1 MLAERN
7 DLEPGL
13 CHYVHW
19 RFSRRWASI
28 ELIRKINQPISFSQP
43 RPSVASAADAG
54 RVDRVKAAAINPQ
67 SLLGGGTSAG
77 FGGIL
82 HMNRAQRCIR
92 LAKALAA
99 TLLACVPQ
107 EAFAQGADPFFKN
120 KVINLYIGFAP
131 GGTYDYF
138 GRVVARFI
146 GRHIPGNPTIVVQT
160 MQGAGSLQAANFLY
174 AQAPKDGTAWGVVTQ
189 TLALEEALRSPGAHY
204 KAAEYT
210 WIGRMTSILEVH
222 FAWKTSKAKTIADA
236 RHHEIPVA
244 GTGVGSPS
252 EGYPKLLNALAG
264 TRFKII
270 SGYPGSTQGMLAA
283 ERGEVDGGLTSWNTL
298 KRTKPDWIKNRDI
311 NTLVQYAIERHPDLR
326 EVPTVLEA
334 AATPEGRQVLAFY
347 VSGAE
352 VGRSLLAAPGIP
364 AERVRTLRA
373 AFDAML
379 KDSEFL
385 AEIEKSGQEFQPAAG
400 ESVQKL
406 IEAAANA
413 PRDVVERT
421 EAILRGK

>member
-1 MLAERN
+1 MIDA
-7 DLEPGL
+7 
-13 CHYVHW
+13 H
-19 RFSRRWASI
+19 RRI
-28 ELIRKINQPISFSQP
+28 Q
-43 RPSVASAADAG
+43 VSAAIAAMLL
-54 RVDRVKAAAINPQ
+54 AAA
-67 SLLGGGTSAG
+67 
-77 FGGIL
+77 
-82 HMNRAQRCIR
+82 
-92 LAKALAA
+92 
-99 TLLACVPQ
+99 PQ
-107 EAFAQGADPFFKN
+107 EGLAQSAEPFFKN

-138 GRVVARFI
+138 GRMVSRFI
-146 GRHIPGNPTIVVQT
+146 GRYIPGNPTVIAQT
-160 MQGAGSLQAANFLY
+160 MAGAGSLQAANFLY
-174 AQAPKDGTAWGVVTQ
+174 AQAPRDGTAWGVVTQ

-204 KAAEYT
+204 KAAEFT

-222 FAWKTSKAKTIADA
+222 FTWKTSKAKTLADA
-236 RHHEIPVA
+236 TGHEIPVA
-244 GTGVGSPS
+244 GTGAGSPS

-298 KRTKPDWIKNRDI
+298 KRTKPNWIRNRDI

-326 EVPTVLEA
+326 DVPTLLEA
-334 AATPEGRQVLAFY
+334 ASTPEGRQALAFY

-352 VGRSLLAAPGIP
+352 VGRSLLATPGIP
-364 AERVRTLRA
+364 ADRVQTLRA
-373 AFDAML
+373 AFYAML
-379 KDSEFL
+379 RDPDFL
-385 AEIEKSGQEFQPAAG
+385 AEIEKSGQEFQPASG

-413 PRDVVERT
+413 PRDIVERT

>member
-1 MLAERN
+1 MA
-7 DLEPGL
+7 
-13 CHYVHW
+13 
-19 RFSRRWASI
+19 
-28 ELIRKINQPISFSQP
+28 
-43 RPSVASAADAG
+43 VATLTCL
-54 RVDRVKAAAINPQ
+54 P
-67 SLLGGGTSAG
+67 TSASG
-77 FGGIL
+77 Q
-82 HMNRAQRCIR
+82 NA
-92 LAKALAA
+92 
-99 TLLACVPQ
+99 
-107 EAFAQGADPFFKN
+107 EPFFRN

-138 GRVVARFI
+138 GRAVGRFI
-146 GRHIPGNPTIVVQT
+146 GKHIPGNPTILVQT

-174 AQAPKDGTAWGVVTQ
+174 AQAPRDGTAWGVVTQ

-204 KAAEYT
+204 KAAEFT

-236 RHHEIPVA
+236 RLNEIPLA
-244 GTGVGSPS
+244 GTGAGSPS

-298 KRTKPDWIKNRDI
+298 KRTKPDWIRNRDI
-311 NTLVQYAIERHPDLR
+311 SVLVQYASERHPELR
-326 EVPTVLEA
+326 DVPTLLEI
-334 AATPEGRQVLAFY
+334 AATPEGRRILAFY

-352 VGRSLLAAPGIP
+352 VGRSLLATPGIP
-364 AERVRTLRA
+364 AERVRVLRA

-379 KDSEFL
+379 KDPEFL
-385 AEIEKSGQEFQPAAG
+385 AEIEKSGQEFQPASG
-400 ESVQKL
+400 EAVQRL
-406 IEAAANA
+406 IQQAASA

>member
-1 MLAERN
+1 MTKTQ
-7 DLEPGL
+7 
-13 CHYVHW
+13 C
-19 RFSRRWASI
+19 RFCA
-28 ELIRKINQPISFSQP
+28 L
-43 RPSVASAADAG
+43 VAA
-54 RVDRVKAAAINPQ
+54 V
-67 SLLGGGTSAG
+67 
-77 FGGIL
+77 
-82 HMNRAQRCIR
+82 
-92 LAKALAA
+92 
-99 TLLACVPQ
+99 LLAGAPHGAVAQ
-107 EAFAQGADPFFKN
+107 EPFFKN

-138 GRVVARFI
+138 GRQVGRFI
-146 GRHIPGNPTIVVQT
+146 GRHIPGNPTVIVQT
-160 MQGAGSLQAANFLY
+160 MAGAGSLQAANFLY
-174 AQAPKDGTAWGVVTQ
+174 GQAPKDGTAWGVVTQ

-204 KAAEYT
+204 KAAEFT

-222 FAWKTSKAKTIADA
+222 FTWKTSKAKTIADA
-236 RHHEIPVA
+236 RLHQIPVA
-244 GTGVGSPS
+244 GTGAGSPS

-326 EVPTVLEA
+326 EVPTALEA
-334 AATPEGRQVLAFY
+334 ASTPEGKQVLAFY

-352 VGRSLLAAPGIP
+352 VGRSLLAPPGIP
-364 AERVRTLRA
+364 ADRVQTLRA

-379 KDSEFL
+379 KDPEFL
-385 AEIEKSGQEFQPAAG
+385 TEIEKSGQEFQPASG

-406 IEAAANA
+406 IAAAANA

>member
-1 MLAERN
+1 MTKTE
-7 DLEPGL
+7 
-13 CHYVHW
+13 C
-19 RFSRRWASI
+19 RF
-28 ELIRKINQPISFSQP
+28 
-43 RPSVASAADAG
+43 
-54 RVDRVKAAAINPQ
+54 RVPV
-67 SLLGGGTSAG
+67 
-77 FGGIL
+77 
-82 HMNRAQRCIR
+82 
-92 LAKALAA
+92 ALAVM
-99 TLLACVPQ
+99 LLAG
-107 EAFAQGADPFFKN
+107 ASHGAWAQGAEPFFRN

-138 GRVVARFI
+138 GRQVGRFI
-146 GRHIPGNPTIVVQT
+146 GRHIPGNPTVIVQT
-160 MQGAGSLQAANFLY
+160 MAGAGSLQAANFLY

-204 KAAEYT
+204 KAAEFT

-236 RHHEIPVA
+236 RLHEIPVA
-244 GTGVGSPS
+244 GTGAGSPS

-326 EVPTVLEA
+326 EVPTVLETA
-334 AATPEGRQVLAFY
+334 STPEGKQVLAFY

-352 VGRSLLAAPGIP
+352 VGRSLLAPPGIP
-364 AERVRTLRA
+364 ADRVRTLRA
-373 AFDAML
+373 AFEAML
-379 KDSEFL
+379 KDPEFL
-385 AEIEKSGQEFQPAAG
+385 VEIDKSGQEFQPASG

-406 IEAAANA
+406 IAAAANA

>member
-1 MLAERN
+1 
-7 DLEPGL
+7 
-13 CHYVHW
+13 
-19 RFSRRWASI
+19 
-28 ELIRKINQPISFSQP
+28 
-43 RPSVASAADAG
+43 
-54 RVDRVKAAAINPQ
+54 
-67 SLLGGGTSAG
+67 
-77 FGGIL
+77 
-82 HMNRAQRCIR
+82 MNRAQRCIR
-92 LAKALAA
+92 LAGALAA
-99 TLLACVPQ
+99 ALLACVPH
-107 EAFAQGADPFFKN
+107 EGFAQGADPFFKN
-120 KVINLYIGFAP
+120 KVINLNIGFAP

-138 GRVVARFI
+138 GRVVGRFI

-204 KAAEYT
+204 RAADFT

-236 RHHEIPVA
+236 RLYEIPVA

-311 NTLVQYAIERHPDLR
+311 NVLVQYATERHPDLSY
-326 EVPTVLEA
+326 VPTLVEA
-334 AATPEGRQVLAFY
+334 AATPEGRQILAFY

-352 VGRSLLAAPGIP
+352 VGRSLLATPGIP

-379 KDSEFL
+379 KDPEFR
-385 AEIEKSGQEFQPAAG
+385 AEIEKSGQEFQPASG
-400 ESVQKL
+400 DVVQKL
-406 IEAAANA
+406 IADAASA
-413 PRDVVERT
+413 PRDIVERT
-421 EAILRGK
+421 ESILRGK